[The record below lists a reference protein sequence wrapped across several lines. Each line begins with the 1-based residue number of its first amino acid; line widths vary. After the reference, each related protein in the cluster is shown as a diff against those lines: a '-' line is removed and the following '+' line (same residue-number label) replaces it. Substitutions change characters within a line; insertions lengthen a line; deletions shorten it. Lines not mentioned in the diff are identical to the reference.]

1 MNLVDQARKSS
12 ARCGSNDET
21 GAVSILLPIVCLML
35 CLSGRSFLAGGK
47 VRCKISGGTVH
58 RAGLG
63 KQRLSTLGPGGLTH
77 LLQEDLS
84 GSEHVRASEEDED

>member
-1 MNLVDQARKSS
+1 M
-12 ARCGSNDET
+12 
-21 GAVSILLPIVCLML
+21 
-35 CLSGRSFLAGGK
+35 
-47 VRCKISGGTVH
+47 H

-63 KQRLSTLGPGGLTH
+63 KQRLSTVGPGGLTH

>member
-1 MNLVDQARKSS
+1 MAALKFLFLKSLNS
-12 ARCGSNDET
+12 SSWDCSRCKFP
-21 GAVSILLPIVCLML
+21 AKICKYQCP
-35 CLSGRSFLAGGK
+35 LSGRSFPTGGK